1 MMPAVANSRFKQ
13 LFVQIHSSLWFVPAL
28 LVLGMVLLAVGLVE
42 LDRHVD
48 HVLQARWPRLF
59 ATEAEG
65 ARSMLSAIAGSMAT
79 IAGVAF
85 SITMVALALASNQYT
100 SRVLRNFMRD
110 RANQLVLG
118 IFIGVHVYC
127 LFVLRAMGE
136 QENALVPA
144 CAVLGALVLTV
155 LACAAF
161 IYFVHHISS
170 TIQAEDMAEAIT
182 RETLQV
188 IDDMFPD
195 EARHDGATPACA
207 LPDAAAWQQVPAQK
221 FGYVQTVDETR
232 LVAFARD
239 HDVVVR
245 MACKPGDF
253 VGIGEPIVWLAAS
266 SAPGASMV
274 KALNRAYGFGAFRTI
289 DQDPAFGIRQ
299 LVDISLKALSPA
311 INDTTTAVTCLQH
324 IGVIL
329 ERCVRRHMAARHHYD
344 GDTLRV
350 LSASPDPVELVGL
363 AFRQITENA
372 EGNTEV
378 LLRIL
383 GTIRKLGQACRTSS
397 LRDALQEQVNIVGE
411 IAMRT
416 AKSHAAAAQLE
427 ASLQAVGAL
436 LASHA
441 VHLHALP
448 GHGHAA
454 GSDAAHAAGQ
464 VRSVD
469 LRPRSS

>member
-1 MMPAVANSRFKQ
+1 MNSVVANSRFKQ
-13 LFVQIHSSLWFVPAL
+13 LVVQIHSSLWFVPAL
-28 LVLGMVLLAVGLVE
+28 VILGMVLLALGLVE
-42 LDRHVD
+42 LDRQFH
-48 HVLQARWPRLF
+48 HVLLERWPRLF

-118 IFIGVHVYC
+118 IFIGVHLYC

-136 QENALVPA
+136 QENAFVPA
-144 CAVLGALVLTV
+144 TAVLGALVLAV
-155 LACAAF
+155 LASAAF

-170 TIQAEDMAEAIT
+170 TIQADDLAEAIT
-182 RETLQV
+182 HETLRV

-195 EARHDGATPACA
+195 EVRHDPDIAAPALLDTATWHP
-207 LPDAAAWQQVPAQK
+207 VPAQR

-232 LVAFARD
+232 LVAFARE

-253 VGIGEPIVWLAAS
+253 VGTGEPIVWLAAGQ
-266 SAPGASMV
+266 APGEDMV
-274 KALNRAYGFGAFRTI
+274 DTLNGAYGIGAFRTI

-311 INDTTTAVTCLQH
+311 INDTTTAVTCLAH
-324 IGVIL
+324 IGVIV
-329 ERCVRRHMAARHHYD
+329 ESGVRRHMAARHHYD
-344 GDTLRV
+344 GETLRV
-350 LSASPDPVELVGL
+350 LSASLDGADLVGL

-383 GTIRKLGQACRTSS
+383 GAIGKVGKACMTAPV
-397 LRDALQEQVNIVGE
+397 RDALQEQVNVVGE

-416 AKSHAAAAQLE
+416 AKSQAAAAQVE
-427 ASLQAVGAL
+427 AGLQAARTLIASGA
-436 LASHA
+436 ARA
-441 VHLHALP
+441 ADTMHLHAL
-448 GHGHAA
+448 
-454 GSDAAHAAGQ
+454 
-464 VRSVD
+464 
-469 LRPRSS
+469 RPRASQ

>member
-1 MMPAVANSRFKQ
+1 MKPVVANSRFKQ

-28 LVLGMVLLAVGLVE
+28 LVVGMVLLALGLVE

-48 HVLQARWPRLF
+48 HVLQQRWPRLF

-110 RANQLVLG
+110 RANQVVLG
-118 IFIGVHVYC
+118 IFIGVHLYC

-136 QENALVPA
+136 REGALVPA
-144 CAVLGALVLTV
+144 CAVLGALVLAV
-155 LACAAF
+155 LASGAF

-195 EARHDGATPACA
+195 EARHDGAAATCA
-207 LPDAAAWQQVPAQK
+207 VPDTATWQQVPAQR
-221 FGYVQTVDETR
+221 FGYIQTVDETR
-232 LVAFARD
+232 LVAFARE

-253 VGIGEPIVWLAAS
+253 VGIGEPIVSLATER
-266 SAPGASMV
+266 APSDSMV
-274 KALNRAYGFGAFRTI
+274 SALNGAYGIGVFRTI

-329 ERCVRRHMAARHHYD
+329 ERCVSRHMAARHHYD
-344 GDTLRV
+344 GAALRV
-350 LSASPDPVELVGL
+350 LSASPDAAELVAL

-378 LLRIL
+378 LLRIAGAL
-383 GTIRKLGQACRTSS
+383 RKVGKACRTSPV
-397 LRDALQEQVNIVGE
+397 RDALQEQAGIVGE

-416 AKSHAAAAQLE
+416 AKSHAAAAQLG
-427 ASLQAVGAL
+427 ASLQAVSAL
-436 LASHA
+436 LASNPA
-441 VHLHALP
+441 HLHALP
-448 GHGHAA
+448 GHAPHTAGH
-454 GSDAAHAAGQ
+454 
-464 VRSVD
+464 VRPGD
-469 LRPRSS
+469 LRPRSR